1 MSFYEVAA
9 KLWAI
14 TPPLLQKAYHK
25 ASGDYSLA
33 SLFLPD
39 RLETVEVVGGVGKGM
54 RMQLNLRQ
62 ERAYYLGI
70 HELDVQSFIAKIV
83 RPGMKVYNIGSHVGF
98 FTLILSKLV
107 GPEGRVIAFEPNPEV
122 RKRLIEHLAL
132 NSLNGR
138 VRVEDYALGDFDG
151 DARFSLSLS
160 NTQGRFEDLP
170 HVKDCSVIKVHC
182 VRLDKYVEEDG
193 CIPDFVLMDVEHAE
207 GRVLR
212 GMSGAMEEHR
222 PVILIE
228 MHGVQAIQESWIEVE
243 KHNYLLASL
252 PNLDVVDSV
261 NDVAYGHYLA
271 AHASYFEHSLPANL

>member
-212 GMSGAMEEHR
+212 GMFKTIETHKPLIVIETHGPEAIEETW
-222 PVILIE
+222 VEL
-228 MHGVQAIQESWIEVE
+228 E
-243 KHNYLLASL
+243 KHQYKLATIPDLRIITS
-252 PNLDVVDSV
+252 PDMVR
-261 NDVAYGHYLA
+261 YGHYLA
-271 AHASYFEHSLPANL
+271 AHRSYFEQNL